1 MSLDLKVMHL
11 KVILQMID
19 NVTHWSG
26 YLISVIDKNIYRIF
40 LKASNQNL
48 QIKTLV
54 DIERPNS
61 YANESL

>member
-19 NVTHWSG
+19 NVPHWSG